1 MSTENQVALT
11 AELIQSHKNLLAKYF
26 NCTENPTLEHFVS
39 THVSQI
45 IHPKDLNIKQYWSGQ
60 YKTATK
66 NAKKPFVQGEPDW
79 YDAHFQ
85 SIQKQIGT
93 NTLSTP
99 IQTSNTSSTSYKFLQ
114 QMLETHSKMKHKKWT
129 LPSGVIVEDKMVDYC
144 RQLDYEHAG
153 HSFILDINDDCWET
167 VFESEDLQY
176 IKSYK
181 LPSFVVQ
188 EDEEV
193 LSYIRSFDGKV

>member
-1 MSTENQVALT
+1 MIILSFCASYRTLLFLLLQVQ
-11 AELIQSHKNLLAKYF
+11 E
-26 NCTENPTLEHFVS
+26 
-39 THVSQI
+39 
-45 IHPKDLNIKQYWSGQ
+45 
-60 YKTATK
+60 
-66 NAKKPFVQGEPDW
+66 EPDW

-85 SIQKQIGT
+85 SIQKQI
-93 NTLSTP
+93 
-99 IQTSNTSSTSYKFLQ
+99 
-114 QMLETHSKMKHKKWT
+114 ETHSKMKHKKWT
-129 LPSGVIVEDKMVDYC
+129 LPSRVIVEDKMVAYC

-153 HSFILDINDDCWET
+153 PSFILDINDGCWET

-193 LSYIRSFDGKV
+193 LSYIRS